1 SGLLEGMHR
10 LVSFANEPRWLGS
23 SSFRRWFVDPRHGC
37 RRNTPGSV
45 YVADRPGFQAED
57 GARFPGSAPLEP
69 RPQLGPVALDRLLFR
84 LGVPSAHV
92 VPVLGRGENVSVVR
106 ARDPDGLAQGSHAP
120 AGDLEARHA
129 NP

>member
-1 SGLLEGMHR
+1 MAGELE
-10 LVSFANEPRWLGS
+10 LPAVGS
-23 SSFRRWFVDPRHGC
+23 STRDTAAGGMLQGRYTLRIAHGFRPR
-37 RRNTPGSV
+37 TEL
-45 YVADRPGFQAED
+45 DFD
-57 GARFPGSAPLEP
+57 GSAPLEP

-106 ARDPDGLAQGSHAP
+106 ARHPDGLAQGSHAP